1 MFETTSSSANFTRP
15 RRLKFLV
22 PKTAR
27 NIPPHNLATTTT
39 TTALASTTG
48 TTALEG
54 TARTMITFAST
65 TETMISTSKMLSA
78 ANALGHGSGAV
89 DPGYVAAAR
98 QTDCRVNADVGATQG
113 NGNQVASDSSFL
125 PCSSTTGTTRTK
137 RQQGRRGNCKSS
149 AHRKVPNKE
158 EKRKEVRV
166 MVAKQSSN
174 A

>member
-15 RRLKFLV
+15 RLKFLV
-22 PKTAR
+22 PTTAR
-27 NIPPHNLATTTT
+27 NNPTHNLA

-48 TTALEG
+48 PTALEETAG
-54 TARTMITFAST
+54 TTITFAST
-65 TETMISTSKMLSA
+65 TETTILTSKMLSA

-98 QTDCRVNADVGATQG
+98 QTDRRVNADVGATQG

-137 RQQGRRGNCKSS
+137 LVLGRRRGRRGNRKSS
-149 AHRKVPNKE
+149 ANRKVQKRRKR
-158 EKRKEVRV
+158 EKR
-166 MVAKQSSN
+166 
-174 A
+174 